1 MSSSKEATSQEII
14 ASQQANLPI
23 DTPRLTYTPTSKPK
37 IHPHIIWLLVLSSLV
52 FFSCAFL
59 TGLIDSPTGDEPHY
73 LVITQTLLIYHS
85 LDVDLD
91 YTHGDYHAF
100 YHGQLG
106 PFQHTSLNK
115 WGEQLPLHS
124 IGAPVLW
131 LIPFAIAGRMGT
143 LFFMALASVFTIL
156 NIYLLLIALG
166 IQRKYAFFACMG
178 VILASPIW
186 VFSHQNFV
194 EPIAA
199 MFCVYVVRVLFQ
211 ERLRA
216 LDLVGCSF
224 ALGMLP
230 WLHIRFALF
239 EIILFCFL
247 LLRIYQ
253 LYRFSKINLYLALLL
268 PIGGMFFLFEAYNFF
283 IWGSLNP
290 SINQASAGE
299 VAFDTAPWRGLLG
312 LFIAQEAG
320 LLTNF
325 PIFLFLFGGILLA
338 CQKRFLRFNLLMLCL
353 GIPYLLM
360 TASFHNWDG
369 AICPPARL
377 LTVLLPPLVFYLAF
391 ALQSARSKIINVL
404 FLLFM
409 SVTMLYEIVSYTIPG
424 GWIDH
429 ERGYSAPLLRISQE
443 LHLSFTKGVPT
454 FFLNGKPIFPLPAQV
469 VPFTSW
475 LVGLGAL
482 TLLVVILGWRRSQRT
497 SSVNGLPG

>member
-23 DTPRLTYTPTSKPK
+23 DTPRLTYTPASKPK
-37 IHPHIIWLLVLSSLV
+37 IHPHIIWLLVLSGLV

-143 LFFMALASVFTIL
+143 LFFIALASVFTIL

-211 ERLRA
+211 ERLRT
-216 LDLVGCSF
+216 LDLLGCSL
-224 ALGMLP
+224 AISVLP

-239 EIILFCFL
+239 EVILFCFL
-247 LLRIYQ
+247 LVRVYQEYRIKK
-253 LYRFSKINLYLALLL
+253 LTPYLAVLL
-268 PIGGMFFLFEAYNFF
+268 PVCAMFLTFEAYNFF
-283 IWGSLNP
+283 VWGSLNP
-290 SINQASAGE
+290 TINQASAGE

-312 LFIAQEAG
+312 LFLAQESG
-320 LLTNF
+320 LLPNF
-325 PIFLFLFGGILLA
+325 PIFLFLFGGIILA
-338 CQKRFLRFNLLMLCL
+338 CRKRFLRFNLLMIVLV
-353 GIPYLLM
+353 IPYLIT
-360 TASFHNWDG
+360 TAAFHNWDG
-369 AICPPARL
+369 AICPPDRL
-377 LTVLLPPLVFYLAF
+377 LTVALPPLVFYLAL
-391 ALQSARSKIINVL
+391 ALQSARSWIINGL

-409 SVTMLYEIVSYTIPG
+409 GVTMLYEIVSFTIPG

-443 LHLSFTKGVPT
+443 LHLPLTKGVPT

-475 LVGLGAL
+475 LVGLGIV
-482 TLLVVILGWRRSQRT
+482 TLLVILLARRKGQRT
-497 SSVNGLPG
+497 SLAGGSFR